1 MSPQPL
7 LVTVN
12 PVVSKPFVKW
22 VGGKRRVIPELLR
35 SLPTTFE
42 HYYEPFVGGGA
53 LFFHLRSMN
62 LLQEHRITI
71 SDFNLRL
78 IRTYRGIRDDVNGI
92 IERLRHHKIHHC
104 KEYFYRVRDVKV
116 DEYKN
121 DADVAAWFIY
131 LNKTAFNGLY
141 QVNKKNRFN
150 APMGKYKNPNICD
163 VDNLKSCNSA
173 LQNVEILHGS
183 FEKAPR
189 KARVNDLVYFDPPYV
204 PVSTTSSF
212 TSYTQAGFGGHEQIQ
227 LRNFAKSLKE
237 KGIQVMLSN
246 SDHDLVHEL
255 YEEFDIRQIKVG
267 RAINCKAKSR
277 GKVGEVIIT

>member
-78 IRTYRGIRDDVNGI
+78 IRTYRAIRDDVEAVI
-92 IERLRHHKIHHC
+92 DRLRHHKIHHC
-104 KEYFYRVRDVKV
+104 FSV
-116 DEYKN
+116 
-121 DADVAAWFIY
+121 
-131 LNKTAFNGLY
+131 
-141 QVNKKNRFN
+141 
-150 APMGKYKNPNICD
+150 
-163 VDNLKSCNSA
+163 
-173 LQNVEILHGS
+173 
-183 FEKAPR
+183 
-189 KARVNDLVYFDPPYV
+189 LVG
-204 PVSTTSSF
+204 
-212 TSYTQAGFGGHEQIQ
+212 QAGQLDTFRARRNQRAKQYLLLRYIQ
-227 LRNFAKSLKE
+227 
-237 KGIQVMLSN
+237 QQQ
-246 SDHDLVHEL
+246 HQQ
-255 YEEFDIRQIKVG
+255 RQ
-267 RAINCKAKSR
+267 
-277 GKVGEVIIT
+277 

>member
-78 IRTYRGIRDDVNGI
+78 IRTYRAIRDDVEAVI
-92 IERLRHHKIHHC
+92 DRLRHHKIHHC
-104 KEYFYRVRDVKV
+104 KEYFYRVRDVQV
-116 DEYKN
+116 DQYDK

-141 QVNKKNRFN
+141 RVNKKNRFN
-150 APMGKYKNPNICD
+150 TPLGKYKNPNICD
-163 VDNLKSCNSA
+163 IDNLKACHTA
-173 LQNVEILHGS
+173 LQNVEILHDS
-183 FEKAPR
+183 YDQSAKTAD
-189 KARVNDLVYFDPPYV
+189 VDDLVYFDPPYV
-204 PVSTTSSF
+204 PVSATASF
-212 TSYTQAGFGGHEQIQ
+212 TSYTHAGFGGREQIN
-227 LRNFAKSLKE
+227 LRNLAQSLKQ
-237 KGIQVMLSN
+237 KGVQVMLSN

-255 YEEFDIRQIKVG
+255 YQDFDIRNIKVG
-267 RAINCKAKSR
+267 RAINCKGNSR